1 MTQSAKRDVG
11 ATIPKR
17 SPEKSGAPDRAD
29 IAVTGACAPGC
40 QEGTGAGGRGAL
52 FDEGCG
58 SRDVFKHITSLWGA
72 LCLLS
77 LRQGTLR
84 FSELRRRACGVSEKL
99 LAQTLQ
105 RLEEDGM
112 VRRTAYPVIPPRV
125 EYDLTELGAQAAA
138 HLARLSHWVEIK
150 MPAIRAA
157 RVARASGAE
166 PEA

>member
-1 MTQSAKRDVG
+1 MNQSAKRDVG
-11 ATIPKR
+11 AAIPKR
-17 SPEKSGAPDRAD
+17 SPETSRGSD
-29 IAVTGACAPGC
+29 PGVNTEPNLIP
-40 QEGTGAGGRGAL
+40 QMTTSSASARGAL
-52 FDEGCG
+52 FDETCE
-58 SRDVFKHITSLWGA
+58 SREVFKHITGLWGA

-125 EYDLTELGAQAAA
+125 EYDLTELGAQAAE

-150 MPAIRAA
+150 MPAVRAA
-157 RVARASGAE
+157 RVARSGGAGR
-166 PEA
+166 AG